1 MIWWIALFLLI
12 IGISFILAH
21 RSMKDY
27 DKYGLSRRTS
37 GQSLNVEYSLFLIR
51 RTQNFGKEFLDYLH
65 KQLSAEGLIVSFER
79 LFKGRE
85 TALTI
90 FGPKKIL
97 EQFTEISLLE
107 LEDYTLALDSKDI
120 SIWEINEPNNIFRH
134 LSELGNED
142 QFFWQVVLGPKQA
155 GEPFFQ
161 GQIRAVL
168 YSKDPLKRK
177 ALGSILQSIA
187 SNKTEETAFYRSR
200 TLSKDNSGLILDSSA
215 VMRLLKI

>member
-1 MIWWIALFLLI
+1 MILWVVLFLLI
-12 IGISFILAH
+12 IGISFILAY

-27 DKYGLSRRTS
+27 AGK
-37 GQSLNVEYSLFLIR
+37 QSPNVERGLFLIR
-51 RTQNFGKEFLDYLH
+51 RPQNFGKEFLDSIH
-65 KQLSAEGLIVSFER
+65 KQLSDEGLIVSFER

-120 SIWEINEPNNIFRH
+120 AIWEMNEPTNIFKH
-134 LSELGNED
+134 LSELENED

-168 YSKDPLKRK
+168 YSKDPVKRE
-177 ALGSILQSIA
+177 ALGSILQGIA
-187 SNKTEETAFYRSR
+187 SNKTEVASYQSRS
-200 TLSKDNSGLILDSSA
+200 LSKDKSHLILDSSG